1 MTERGWTTAGLVQVK
16 ADERLWTVAQASQ
29 LLGPPVLQ
37 QWEVRRIIRWMNI
50 QPVGTCKQDGPE
62 KRGRQPRVYRAI
74 DLIRAYDVLSK
85 AA

>member
-1 MTERGWTTAGLVQVK
+1 MTKRGWTADGLEVVGD
-16 ADERLWTVAQASQ
+16 DERLWTVEDASR
-29 LLGPPVLQ
+29 LLGEPV
-37 QWEVRRIIRWMNI
+37 EDIRWLI
-50 QPVGTCKQDGPE
+50 RRLGIEAVGTRRPARAD